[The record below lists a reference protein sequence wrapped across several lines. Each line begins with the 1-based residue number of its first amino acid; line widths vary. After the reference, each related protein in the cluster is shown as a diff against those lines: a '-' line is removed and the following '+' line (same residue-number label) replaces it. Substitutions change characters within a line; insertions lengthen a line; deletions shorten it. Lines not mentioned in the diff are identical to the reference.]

1 MKVVVFLIKT
11 LLEKEVSEMLV
22 RLFASEI
29 ILERIT
35 IDDVPKGLRRRVAVY
50 IEEIGY
56 STEAG
61 GN

>member
-1 MKVVVFLIKT
+1 
-11 LLEKEVSEMLV
+11 MLV
-22 RLFASEI
+22 CLFASEI

-50 IEEIGY
+50 LEEIGY
-56 STEAG
+56 STEAD